1 MNGSPHITSR
11 KPAVPEEVQ
20 AAWQLILDLLAK
32 IADVPAALIRKLD
45 APQIQVF
52 ASSQTE
58 GNPFLKGDVMD
69 LAAAHFCAAVISRG
83 APLIVRDT
91 RLDPEWQHHNPALSL
106 GMTYYL
112 GYPLRWPD
120 GEIFGTICVFD
131 REDNPRAT
139 ALVDLIVRFQQTIER
154 DLRLIVQA
162 REREE
167 RMAELQ
173 RDRDFFKS
181 IAGREI
187 SELLGEYRTPWGTV
201 FILKGWWLTCLHGS
215 STFVLMSWIAR
226 LPALS
231 AWSSVFSRP
240 NIVVSW
246 KYRPNHGSFVSS
258 GRPAHQRRIREAL
271 PWNLSHP
278 PPRSIIVSWT
288 RARLLVSHGTGR

>member
-1 MNGSPHITSR
+1 MDRPHITSR

-69 LAAAHFCAAVISRG
+69 IAAAHFCAAVISRG

-139 ALVDLIVRFQQTIER
+139 ALADLIVRFQQMIER

-167 RMAELQ
+167 RMEELQ

-187 SELLGEYRTPWGTV
+187 SELLGEYRDALEDRFHFEGLV
-201 FILKGWWLTCLHGS
+201 ADLSSRFINIRPDELDREIAGS
-215 STFVLMSWIAR
+215 L
-226 LPALS
+226 
-231 AWSSVFSRP
+231 AWSSVFLRP